1 MLHMLVTSMKCPY
14 GNHISTFKN
23 KPIDR
28 IFEKI
33 DSRFTRRIG
42 ARRTDYVVKRASDI
56 FSMKNYIF
64 KAFNGVYLL
73 RVFSGLICHISFS
86 ESNLPAADIIDLEY
100 SVFRTSHFFEPNTLS
115 TLSRTLEHI
124 FIGPLRVLGLTAFP

>member
-1 MLHMLVTSMKCPY
+1 MLHMLATSMKCPY

-42 ARRTDYVVKRASDI
+42 ARRTAYVVKRASDI

-86 ESNLPAADIIDLEY
+86 ESNLPAADIDLACTRY
-100 SVFRTSHFFEPNTLS
+100 FEHLIFSNQTLS